1 MQFAAKKLDKR
12 LLDLGATA
20 IVEKGLGDDQHPAG
34 YEFILCRGYPYCI
47 HLTIVLS
54 MALFSSEVIYVFIRG
69 GYIYFSPDVISF

>member
-1 MQFAAKKLDKR
+1 MQFVAKKLDKR

-34 YEFILCRGYPYCI
+34 YDFIMCCGFPLCI

-54 MALFSSEVIYVFIRG
+54 MALFQILLWCDLNF
-69 GYIYFSPDVISF
+69 FSLLLQFSWIKT